1 MAAFFR
7 QIKIR
12 VLTLTSRKSN
22 EKIKI
27 YGSTDFKGAPEP
39 AGRQESSGDM
49 PRVRYLG
56 THILQLEEQVRR
68 HDPLGASARKGIG
81 V

>member
-1 MAAFFR
+1 MAAFLR

-27 YGSTDFKGAPEP
+27 YGAADIEGYQQNKITTPMNFCK
-39 AGRQESSGDM
+39 
-49 PRVRYLG
+49 
-56 THILQLEEQVRR
+56 ICN
-68 HDPLGASARKGIG
+68 I
-81 V
+81 

>member
-1 MAAFFR
+1 MAFTLVIFLENCDIATFRKEKEDWYMAAFLR

-27 YGSTDFKGAPEP
+27 YGAADIEGAPKP
-39 AGRQESSGDM
+39 A
-49 PRVRYLG
+49 
-56 THILQLEEQVRR
+56 RR
-68 HDPLGASARKGIG
+68 
-81 V
+81 

>member
-1 MAAFFR
+1 MAAFLR

-27 YGSTDFKGAPEP
+27 YGASDYQGAPEP
-39 AGRQESSGDM
+39 AGRQESGGDL
-49 PRVRYLG
+49 P
-56 THILQLEEQVRR
+56 
-68 HDPLGASARKGIG
+68 
-81 V
+81 